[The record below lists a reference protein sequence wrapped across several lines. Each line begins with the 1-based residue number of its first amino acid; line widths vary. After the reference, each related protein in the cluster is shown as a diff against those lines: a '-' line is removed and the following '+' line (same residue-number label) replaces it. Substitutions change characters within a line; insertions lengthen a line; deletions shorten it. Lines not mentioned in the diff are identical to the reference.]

1 MVMSRKVT
9 RPITAS
15 AYNQFTVS
23 ISAWRVF
30 VWQRETTVMVSCGRQ
45 DVVLTYYTTDI
56 VVFKIYTKRYT

>member
-1 MVMSRKVT
+1 MENTATALAIVRTRCIPAEMVMSRKVT

-30 VWQRETTVMVSCGRQ
+30 VWQRETTITAACVSCC
-45 DVVLTYYTTDI
+45 
-56 VVFKIYTKRYT
+56 